1 MANVN
6 VMSELEVCKVALNH
20 GVVKFVFTK
29 KDGSE
34 RVAIGTRN
42 AEILD
47 AVGGTPKGAN
57 EDRKEQNPLI
67 YCFFDL
73 VKGAWRCFRTDLFG
87 HILYENMDKEQT
99 AKEILRE
106 ARSNGEDEVGRMM
119 AGKFV
124 PQDVVSTIFTAILDG
139 CDDDE
144 IAVRLHTPSAPSSRP
159 SAPSSRP
166 SAPSAPTIRQVAE
179 SSRVATH
186 DNRADLIGELVR
198 LRIRETEILTAL
210 LK

>member
-1 MANVN
+1 MDNIN
-6 VMSELEVCKVALNH
+6 PMSELEVCKVALNH

-42 AEILD
+42 PDILS
-47 AVGGTPKGAN
+47 AVGGTPKGAT

-87 HILYENMDKEQT
+87 HILYENMSKEQT

-119 AGKFV
+119 ASKFV
-124 PQDVVSTIFTAILDG
+124 PQDIVGKMFTAILDG
-139 CDDDE
+139 CTDDE
-144 IAVRLHTPSAPSSRP
+144 IDLRLHSAPASAPSS
-159 SAPSSRP
+159 SH
-166 SAPSAPTIRQVAE
+166 APTSSYAPIHHVSLDDRNELIEELLSLRERE
-179 SSRVATH
+179 S
-186 DNRADLIGELVR
+186 
-198 LRIRETEILTAL
+198 EILRVL
-210 LK
+210 LQ

>member
-6 VMSELEVCKVALNH
+6 VMSELEVCKVALNN
-20 GVVKFVFTK
+20 GVVKFNFTK
-29 KDGSE
+29 INGE
-34 RVAIGTRN
+34 NRVAIGTRCP
-42 AEILD
+42 EILS

-87 HILYENMDKEQT
+87 HILYESMDKEQT
-99 AKEILRE
+99 AREILRE

-119 AGKFV
+119 AAKFV
-124 PQDVVSTIFTAILDG
+124 PQDIVSTIFTAILDG
-139 CDDDE
+139 CDDE
-144 IAVRLHTPSAPSSRP
+144 QIECRLHPAPAPSSRP
-159 SAPSSRP
+159 SS

-186 DNRADLIGELVR
+186 DNRADLINELIR
-198 LRIRETEILTAL
+198 LRERETEILTLL

>member
-1 MANVN
+1 
-6 VMSELEVCKVALNH
+6 
-20 GVVKFVFTK
+20 
-29 KDGSE
+29 
-34 RVAIGTRN
+34 
-42 AEILD
+42 
-47 AVGGTPKGAN
+47 
-57 EDRKEQNPLI
+57 
-67 YCFFDL
+67 
-73 VKGAWRCFRTDLFG
+73 
-87 HILYENMDKEQT
+87 
-99 AKEILRE
+99 
-106 ARSNGEDEVGRMM
+106 MM

-144 IAVRLHTPSAPSSRP
+144 IAVRLHTP

>member
-1 MANVN
+1 MENVSIMN
-6 VMSELEVCKVALNH
+6 ELEVCKVALNN
-20 GVVKFVFTK
+20 GVVKFNFTK
-29 KDGSE
+29 INGE
-34 RVAIGTRN
+34 NRVAIGTRCP
-42 AEILD
+42 EILS

-87 HILYENMDKEQT
+87 HILYESMDKEQT
-99 AKEILRE
+99 AREILRE
-106 ARSNGEDEVGRMM
+106 ARSNGEDAVGRMM

-159 SAPSSRP
+159 SAPSS

-186 DNRADLIGELVR
+186 DNRADLVGELVR

>member
-1 MANVN
+1 MENVSIMN
-6 VMSELEVCKVALNH
+6 ELEVCKVALNH
-20 GVVKFVFTK
+20 GVVKFQFTK
-29 KDGSE
+29 KDGTE
-34 RVAIGTRN
+34 RIAIGTRN
-42 AEILD
+42 PEILD

-99 AKEILRE
+99 AREILRE

-119 AGKFV
+119 ASKFV
-124 PQDVVSTIFTAILDG
+124 PMDIVGTMFSAILDG

-166 SAPSAPTIRQVAE
+166 APA
-179 SSRVATH
+179 SS
-186 DNRADLIGELVR
+186 DRADLINELIR
-198 LRIRETEILTAL
+198 LRERESEILAL
-210 LK
+210 LLK

>member
-1 MANVN
+1 MENYN
-6 VMSELEVCKVALNH
+6 VMSELDVCKCALNE
-20 GVVKFVFTK
+20 GVVKFSFTK
-29 KDGSE
+29 INGE
-34 RVAIGTRN
+34 QRIAIGTRN
-42 AEILD
+42 PDILN

-57 EDRKEQNPLI
+57 EDRKEQNPTI

-73 VKGAWRCFRTDLFG
+73 VKGAWRCFKTNLFG

-99 AKEILRE
+99 AREILKE
-106 ARSNGEDEVGRMM
+106 ARSIGEDELGRSM
-119 AGKFV
+119 AAKFV
-124 PQDVVSTIFTAILDG
+124 PMDIVGTMFSAILDG
-139 CDDDE
+139 CSDDE
-144 IAVRLHTPSAPSSRP
+144 IEVRLHPAPSAPSSSRP
-159 SAPSSRP
+159 SS
-166 SAPSAPTIRQVAE
+166 SAPSAPTIRQVSE